1 MSRKSGFAAPRA
13 FTYSAYQR
21 GTNHSKRSYYQIM
34 NIGLPELIVAA
45 VAIVLAFFGWL
56 IFRPTER

>member
-1 MSRKSGFAAPRA
+1 
-13 FTYSAYQR
+13 
-21 GTNHSKRSYYQIM
+21 M

-56 IFRPTER
+56 ISRPTER

>member
-1 MSRKSGFAAPRA
+1 M
-13 FTYSAYQR
+13 
-21 GTNHSKRSYYQIM
+21 H
-34 NIGLPELIVAA
+34 IGVPEFIVAA